1 MITSTIEISAPPA
14 IVRDVVK
21 SFFLS
26 EEGECCH
33 TDSVPYLIKW
43 LNFKDVS
50 EWHQGFIESVEVEYS
65 SEPGLVSG
73 HKLKP
78 GDRLHTFAAGME
90 FHQTILENDEEHI
103 KWYGPWWGLLNGTHE
118 YSFKPS
124 SVTPGGTTFT
134 QTEWFSGILSPFM
147 LPSMPGGKKTQLGFD
162 SINKDVK
169 TRAESLFSQTM
180 HEEYTTELKTLRK
193 DVVAPLPPFR
203 PLERSEVLISD
214 RTQ

>member
-103 KWYGPWWGLLNGTHE
+103 KWYGPWWGLLNGTHGE
-118 YSFKPS
+118 SPHPLVDHSNS
-124 SVTPGGTTFT
+124 SLLTLTYCRILLQTVIRHSRRYHLYANRMVLRHSLSLYVTEHARRQEDSTWLRLHQQGR
-134 QTEWFSGILSPFM
+134 QDKSG
-147 LPSMPGGKKTQLGFD
+147 
-162 SINKDVK
+162 
-169 TRAESLFSQTM
+169 ESVQ
-180 HEEYTTELKTLRK
+180 
-193 DVVAPLPPFR
+193 
-203 PLERSEVLISD
+203 SD
-214 RTQ
+214 NVNIE